1 MFVVFTILAVIG
13 IYGEEQSGGSESGSS
28 VEDDGVTITN
38 CFFRDSESSSSD
50 DDDTNRQCMT
60 AYILRDSGNI
70 TLRDNRLGNK
80 IHLYKPQH
88 VISSNMAF

>member
-1 MFVVFTILAVIG
+1 MFVLFTILAVIG
-13 IYGEEQSGGSESGSS
+13 IHGEEQSGGSESGSS

-38 CFFRDSESSSSD
+38 CYFRDSESSSSPSD

-70 TLRDNRLGNK
+70 TLKDNRIGSK
-80 IHLYKPQH
+80 IHLYL
-88 VISSNMAF
+88 ITFSI